1 MQPLAELL
9 LFLLH
14 QLVDIVNPLPEGRM
28 REVHPRVHLIRPYLW
43 RVVLVKLD
51 QRLLELPPIAQPHR
65 VLIALE
71 LEGALH
77 DEGDEVEDGDDGR
90 VQFIE
95 ERSAHENLLQMTNT
109 LMRNVLPICGGSRS
123 SGTRLSCSRRRC
135 RGRTAR
141 CSGSS
146 SRQKYQVEQERLQ
159 TVVVVPMPHL
169 VAHHAADFLDVQL
182 AEQRLVDADE
192 VLVADAVVLGP
203 VVVEVA
209 AALDADLVGGEV
221 GLEGQV
227 LELAEQLWVGDVLEV
242 AEEDYGVWVDLRVDD
257 GHHEDKDLKEEVIGL
272 SADLHHPQVA
282 VEHRRQGQ
290 QSQDAVDNEVVEVA
304 GQRLRY
310 LFMLLVDY
318 LHLVGLKRDHEGLL
332 DEHQDQAIPQGPLEL
347 ALLVDEG
354 KDGVEVHPDE
364 DSHIRHDEQALK
376 ARLDGKTQHL
386 EGPNSTHTYNL
397 SVA

>member
-1 MQPLAELL
+1 MPAVSVLMQPLAELL

-77 DEGDEVEDGDDGR
+77 DERDEVEDGDDGR

-257 GHHEDKDLKEEVIGL
+257 GHHEDKDLKEEVI
-272 SADLHHPQVA
+272 
-282 VEHRRQGQ
+282 
-290 QSQDAVDNEVVEVA
+290 
-304 GQRLRY
+304 
-310 LFMLLVDY
+310 
-318 LHLVGLKRDHEGLL
+318 
-332 DEHQDQAIPQGPLEL
+332 
-347 ALLVDEG
+347 
-354 KDGVEVHPDE
+354 
-364 DSHIRHDEQALK
+364 
-376 ARLDGKTQHL
+376 
-386 EGPNSTHTYNL
+386 
-397 SVA
+397 